1 MRNRNIIIEGG
12 QDAPDAASGIA
23 PSAATG
29 ADRVREL
36 EHLLE
41 TARKVRD
48 QADAELASTSAMNEA
63 ARKRIEAARRMEQ
76 KVEAEL
82 RRMRL
87 ETARREGRKVWAPG
101 DPLPTEA
108 PARDT
113 DFEVALLTGSP
124 RPRLRRDPS
133 ESDLRIA
140 EDEPR
145 PTPPRAAAPQG
156 QPGKRTRHDRRRPA
170 AAAPARRR
178 GSALRSLAIAV
189 IVTLGV
195 GLGAAATVVLLQPQL
210 LDRVLASVP
219 LNGLLPGGEV
229 NPKAPAAPKTMTPSA
244 PDDAGQ
250 DKATNRAPSASWR
263 SRVAAEELRL
273 RQAAE
278 RQYQARLRSRST
290 APQAQPPSTATAT
303 AEPEVAVAPSTALF

>member
-101 DPLPTEA
+101 DPLPTET
-108 PARDT
+108 PARST

-133 ESDLRIA
+133 ESDLRLA

-145 PTPPRAAAPQG
+145 PAPPPRAATPR
-156 QPGKRTRHDRRRPA
+156 GKSGRRTPHDRRRAA

-195 GLGAAATVVLLQPQL
+195 GLGAAATVMLLQPQL
-210 LDRVLASVP
+210 LDRALASVP
-219 LNGLLPGGEV
+219 LNGLLPGG
-229 NPKAPAAPKTMTPSA
+229 KATPATPAAPEAATPPPA
-244 PDDAGQ
+244 GDAGQ
-250 DKATNRAPSASWR
+250 DKATNKAPSASWR
-263 SRVAAEELRL
+263 SRVAAEEMRL

-278 RQYQARLRSRST
+278 RQYQARLRSQRT
-290 APQAQPPSTATAT
+290 APKAPAPSTAT
-303 AEPEVAVAPSTALF
+303 AEPEVAVAPSAALF

>member
-12 QDAPDAASGIA
+12 QDAPAAASGIA

-101 DPLPTEA
+101 DPLPSET
-108 PARDT
+108 PAARS
-113 DFEVALLTGSP
+113 DFEVTLLTGTP
-124 RPRLRRDPS
+124 RVRLRRDPS
-133 ESDLRIA
+133 ESDLRLA

-145 PTPPRAAAPQG
+145 RAPPRRAA
-156 QPGKRTRHDRRRPA
+156 RTRAQARPGSRQPRPA
-170 AAAPARRR
+170 ARAPR
-178 GSALRSLAIAV
+178 GGGALRSLAIGI

-195 GLGAAATVVLLQPQL
+195 GLGAAVTLVLLQPQL
-210 LDRVLASVP
+210 LDRVLAGVP
-219 LNGLLPGGEV
+219 LNSL
-229 NPKAPAAPKTMTPSA
+229 APAEPATLPAGPAAAPATTGAGGGKATQGTPSA
-244 PDDAGQ
+244 G
-250 DKATNRAPSASWR
+250 WR
-263 SRVAAEELRL
+263 SRVAAEEMRL

-278 RQYQARLRSRST
+278 RQYQARLRSRPP
-290 APQAQPPSTATAT
+290 APPKAPAAAARP
-303 AEPEVAVAPSTALF
+303 EPEVAVAPPDPLF